1 MGWFDFILP
10 KTQPKQTQIEDSI
23 QVDEPNARM
32 MMSYRWGAGF
42 TVRFDGEKNLG
53 ELGPV
58 LNYLPDYRKLRARSW
73 QLYLESDIS
82 KTVFN
87 KFSKWV
93 IGSGLKLQASPIKV
107 LLRDE
112 GINFDPEQFNEIC
125 EARFLAWSRSVKCS
139 HDGSRSLNRLA
150 QEAFKHGKIG
160 GDCLVTV
167 GFNGI
172 EPTVRVIDGDHVQ
185 NPISMPEEYKLAN
198 IVDGIEYDENG
209 KEIAYW
215 VNTMDG
221 AKRFPAYSET
231 GLRLSW
237 MYYGDVYRLDSTRG
251 IPLIATSME
260 TIKKI
265 DRYKEAAVGSA
276 EERQKIVYQI
286 EHEIGSSGESPLIQ
300 SIASAFD
307 ADGGNGGKDSDKD
320 MIDVQGER
328 LRKDVAATTNKQVFN
343 MPQGAK
349 LSALESRN
357 EMFFTE
363 FYQTNAN
370 IICAAMGIP
379 PNVAFSM
386 YTDSFSASRAATKD
400 WDHTITVERADFQE
414 QFYQPIYE
422 FWLHIQI
429 LKGKI
434 QLPGYLSAFNS
445 GDFVLLSAFQNSR
458 FTGPMFPHIDPLKEV
473 EAERRKLGKT
483 ADNIPLTTVEQA
495 TEALNS
501 GDSDSNIEQYSEEL
515 KTAIDLKIALDP
527 TAPIQVQRVTN
538 QS

>member
-1 MGWFDFILP
+1 
-10 KTQPKQTQIEDSI
+10 
-23 QVDEPNARM
+23 
-32 MMSYRWGAGF
+32 
-42 TVRFDGEKNLG
+42 
-53 ELGPV
+53 
-58 LNYLPDYRKLRARSW
+58 
-73 QLYLESDIS
+73 
-82 KTVFN
+82 
-87 KFSKWV
+87 
-93 IGSGLKLQASPIKV
+93 
-107 LLRDE
+107 
-112 GINFDPEQFNEIC
+112 
-125 EARFLAWSRSVKCS
+125 
-139 HDGSRSLNRLA
+139 
-150 QEAFKHGKIG
+150 
-160 GDCLVTV
+160 
-167 GFNGI
+167 
-172 EPTVRVIDGDHVQ
+172 
-185 NPISMPEEYKLAN
+185 
-198 IVDGIEYDENG
+198 
-209 KEIAYW
+209 
-215 VNTMDG
+215 
-221 AKRFPAYSET
+221 
-231 GLRLSW
+231 
-237 MYYGDVYRLDSTRG
+237 LDSTRG